1 MTDIRQ
7 TIRQY
12 VDDNFLLGARD
23 TSYAD
28 EDSLLDLHILDST
41 GVLELILFLEET
53 WGVHVE
59 DAEMVPENL
68 DSVAAI
74 AAFVQRKQAPAAAA

>member
-1 MTDIRQ
+1 MSDIRQ

-12 VDDNFLLGARD
+12 IDDNFLLGARD
-23 TSYAD
+23 TAYAD
-28 EDSLLDLHILDST
+28 TDSLLDLHILDST

-53 WGVHVE
+53 WGVKVE

-74 AAFVQRKQAPAAAA
+74 ADFVQRKQATAAA